1 MFKVGGMGGLR
12 IDRVWESLREWI
24 VVDDKKHE
32 EQININTWLS
42 QLEVDLVNMKHIKE
56 PPSLMKLTID
66 SIYEDFE
73 KDRVK
78 KENSFLFHKNFTF
91 SPEF

>member
-1 MFKVGGMGGLR
+1 MGGLR
-12 IDRVWESLREWI
+12 IDRVWESFREWI

-56 PPSLMKLTID
+56 PPSAMSLTID
-66 SIYEDFE
+66 SIYDYFK
-73 KDRVK
+73 KDRVWK
-78 KENSFLFHKNFTF
+78 IINNF
-91 SPEF
+91 

>member
-1 MFKVGGMGGLR
+1 MGGLR
-12 IDRVWESLREWI
+12 IDRVWESLRKWI
-24 VVDDKKHE
+24 VVDDEKNE

-56 PPSLMKLTID
+56 PPSLMSLTID
-66 SIYEDFE
+66 SIYDYFK
-73 KDRVK
+73 KDRVW
-78 KENSFLFHKNFTF
+78 KENSFLFHKHFTF

>member
-1 MFKVGGMGGLR
+1 MGGLR
-12 IDRVWESLREWI
+12 IDRVWESLRKWI
-24 VVDDKKHE
+24 VVDDEKNE

-56 PPSLMKLTID
+56 PPSLMSLTID
-66 SIYEDFE
+66 SIYDYFK
-73 KDRVK
+73 KDRVR

-91 SPEF
+91 SPEFK